1 MNTKHNPGALVT
13 VNLLDAEELRLR
25 RLVEEHDA
33 RCADLT
39 AGRHAGKI
47 SPAQYDDDYRQ
58 TWNRRIELKRELED
72 VKARIARAAG
82 PAPSAQG
89 TDPEAFPVLFE
100 LDKETGE
107 ATGTVMP
114 FCSKEC
120 RDACGGTSYTGF
132 ARSSEGS
139 SRFGDLGYDPQC
151 EQCGADIRSA
161 LAQQTA
167 LA

>member
-1 MNTKHNPGALVT
+1 MNTKQNPTALVS
-13 VNLLDAEELRLR
+13 VSVLDAEELRLR
-25 RLVEEHDA
+25 RLVEEHDE

-47 SPAQYDDDYRQ
+47 SPKQYEDDYRQ

-72 VKARIARAAG
+72 VKARIAHAA
-82 PAPSAQG
+82 ATADVAQS
-89 TDPEAFPVLFE
+89 TDLEAFPVLFE

-114 FCSKEC
+114 FCSTAC
-120 RDACGGTSYTGF
+120 RDACGGTSYAGF
-132 ARSSEGS
+132 PRSSEGT
-139 SRFGDLGYDPQC
+139 SRFSDFGYDPQC
-151 EQCGADIRSA
+151 EQCGTDIRSA
-161 LAQQTA
+161 LAHQTA

>member
-1 MNTKHNPGALVT
+1 MNTKQNPTDLVS
-13 VNLLDAEELRLR
+13 VSVLDAEELRLR
-25 RLVEEHDA
+25 RLVEQHDA

-39 AGRHAGKI
+39 AARHAGKI
-47 SPAQYDDDYRQ
+47 SPDQYENDYRQ

-72 VKARIARAAG
+72 VKDRVLREKATSDAAVG
-82 PAPSAQG
+82 A
-89 TDPEAFPVLFE
+89 DPEAFPVLFE

-114 FCSKEC
+114 FCSEKC
-120 RDACGGTSYTGF
+120 RDACGGTGYSGF

-139 SRFGDLGYDPQC
+139 SRFGDFGYDPQC
-151 EQCGADIRSA
+151 EQCGEDIRSA
-161 LAQQTA
+161 LAQQAA